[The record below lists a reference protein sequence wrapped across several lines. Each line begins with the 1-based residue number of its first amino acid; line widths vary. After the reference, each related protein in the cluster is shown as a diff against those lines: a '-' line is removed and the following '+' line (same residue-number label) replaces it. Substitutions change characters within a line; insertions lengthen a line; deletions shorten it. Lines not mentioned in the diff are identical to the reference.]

1 MACKDKRKVW
11 VDVKRHERRVLK
23 CQNKP
28 KKRTKAIPNKL
39 KVKLPGIV
47 KKRARPARPIATP
60 PRSPPRSPPQRR
72 RIHISPPRATLPRFT
87 ATPSPPPRATP
98 PRRRRIHISP
108 PRATPPRFSAT
119 PPPEHRATPPRR
131 TPPRRTPPRR
141 APRRELRVTLQ
152 RQTFRKPHKKV
163 SSVEPTYDDQPL
175 SEIRQ
180 LREFK
185 ARPARKYASTWPGY
199 Y

>member
-1 MACKDKRKVW
+1 MVCADKRKVW
-11 VDVKRHERRVLK
+11 VDVKGHERRVLK
-23 CQNKP
+23 CVNKP
-28 KKRTKAIPNKL
+28 KKRTKPKKL
-39 KVKLPGIV
+39 QVRLPGIV

-60 PRSPPRSPPQRR
+60 PRSPPRRR
-72 RIHISPPRATLPRFT
+72 RIHIS
-87 ATPSPPPRATP
+87 PPRATP

-131 TPPRRTPPRR
+131 APPRRTPPRR
-141 APRRELRVTLQ
+141 APRRELRVTLE
-152 RQTFRKPHKKV
+152 RQTFRKPHKKIL
-163 SSVEPTYDDQPL
+163 SVEPTYDDQPL